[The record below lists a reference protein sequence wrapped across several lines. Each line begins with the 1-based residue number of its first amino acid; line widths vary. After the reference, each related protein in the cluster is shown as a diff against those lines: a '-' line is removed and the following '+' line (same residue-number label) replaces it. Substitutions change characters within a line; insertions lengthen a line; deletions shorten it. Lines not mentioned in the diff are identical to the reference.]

1 MYITIV
7 YAHYKKLLQWI
18 TVSPINCLLL
28 SVLLLQV
35 HDLEFAQI
43 EVQVVQGLKDGN
55 AALKKMHQ
63 VRILCLDEVGTSLT
77 NYFLWIFLYSCY
89 HFL

>member
-1 MYITIV
+1 M
-7 YAHYKKLLQWI
+7 
-18 TVSPINCLLL
+18 
-28 SVLLLQV
+28 